1 MSGKEKTIVF
11 GCESREIVLENMST
25 TSLGDIQIV
34 TIGADNQESNP
45 VPVTLP
51 KPPEKAE
58 ILKAVHGEG
67 VDIEFLAGCYKHF
80 YLKFKCYN
88 LHLHDCFLPCD

>member
-1 MSGKEKTIVF
+1 MLDAALSVLLSSIAHISLQVYVSGKEKTIVF

-34 TIGADNQESNP
+34 TIGADKQESSP

-58 ILKAVHGEG
+58 ILKAVHGEY
-67 VDIEFLAGCYKHF
+67 V
-80 YLKFKCYN
+80 
-88 LHLHDCFLPCD
+88 